1 MTTRHSPPQLRV
13 ITGGMAEERRIGGV
27 SIQLAAL
34 EALAPALDAVVVE
47 EDTFLVLGA
56 EQTIREPAEDYAELQ
71 RELTEFIPPQPGS
84 VLLRSG
90 RQLELLAIVH
100 DLERTPSWR
109 REWIA
114 AAIDQVLELAQQ
126 RRLKTLAMP
135 LLGSVHGRFP
145 AAQFIELLHD
155 ALERRRPAFPQTLW
169 LAMPRAQIAAVL
181 DLLEQDIQR

>member
-13 ITGGMAEERRIGGV
+13 IPGGMAEERRIGGV

-47 EDTFLVLGA
+47 EDTSLVLGA
-56 EQTIREPAEDYAELQ
+56 ELTIREPAEDFSELQ
-71 RELTEFIPPQPGS
+71 RELAEFTPPQPGS
-84 VLLRSG
+84 VLLRKG

-100 DLERTPSWR
+100 DLEHTPSWR

-114 AAIDQVLELAQQ
+114 AAVDRVLDLAQQ
-126 RRLKTLAMP
+126 RQLKTLAMP

-145 AAQFIELLHD
+145 AAQFLTLLRD
-155 ALERRRPAFPQTLW
+155 TLERRRPAFPQTLW

>member
-47 EDTFLVLGA
+47 EDTFLVLSA
-56 EQTIREPAEDYAELQ
+56 ETTLREPVEGYTELQ
-71 RELTEFIPPQPGS
+71 RELAQFTPPQPGS

-109 REWIA
+109 LEWITA
-114 AAIDQVLELAQQ
+114 AVDKVLDLAQQ
-126 RRLKTLAMP
+126 RQLKTLAMP

-145 AAQFIELLHD
+145 AAQFLTLLRD
-155 ALERRRPAFPQTLW
+155 TLERRRPAFPQTLW